1 MGLEPSRLVHL
12 IDVRCADFVL
22 IQDAWVG
29 YSAASPV
36 VARYELRRTR
46 GGGLSGDAVFSTGL
60 ASRPKR
66 VHVAMKA
73 AIAGTFLEA
82 IGNAELVARRYAP
95 LQNQTDDYPR
105 IEIVVQ
111 VPAGQV
117 GDRSGLVTLYTESQ
131 GEFHAPWAAFVGGN
145 VYVVAG
151 DDVGRALIALDR
163 PLKKGELRRMAEG
176 RGRAS
181 VGRLHR

>member
-1 MGLEPSRLVHL
+1 MDLEASCLRDLL
-12 IDVRCADFVL
+12 DVCSAEFVL

-46 GGGLSGDAVFSTGL
+46 GGGLSGDGVLSTGL
-60 ASRPKR
+60 APRPKR

-73 AIAGTFLEA
+73 ATTVTLLEA
-82 IGNAELVARRYAP
+82 IANAELVPGRYAP
-95 LQNQTDDYPR
+95 FQDHTDDYPR

-111 VPAGQV
+111 VPARQI

-145 VYVVAG
+145 AYVVAG
-151 DDVGRALIALDR
+151 DEVGRALVALDR
-163 PLKKGELRRMAEG
+163 ALKKGELRRMAE
-176 RGRAS
+176 RGE
-181 VGRLHR
+181 

>member
-1 MGLEPSRLVHL
+1 M
-12 IDVRCADFVL
+12 L

-46 GGGLSGDAVFSTGL
+46 GGGLSGDGVLSTGL
-60 ASRPKR
+60 APRPKR

-73 AIAGTFLEA
+73 ATTIAFLDA
-82 IGNAELVARRYAP
+82 LASAELVPGRYAP
-95 LQNQTDDYPR
+95 LQDHTDDYPR
-105 IEIVVQ
+105 IEIIVQ
-111 VPAGQV
+111 VPTRQI
-117 GDRSGLVTLYTESQ
+117 GDRSGIVTLYTESQ

-151 DDVGRALIALDR
+151 DEVGRALLTLDR
-163 PLKKGELRRMAEG
+163 ALKKAELRRMAE
-176 RGRAS
+176 RGE
-181 VGRLHR
+181 